1 MRIILDPPQFI
12 FEILPLFFKLRIF
25 CVSEIQLKPQHKPL
39 EVRQS
44 WQYLLGKF
52 SDVSESRK
60 ERDEPRIALQ
70 RNVFLPRY
78 DEERLKFENCK
89 TAIVK
94 Y

>member
-1 MRIILDPPQFI
+1 VNFSCFI
-12 FEILPLFFKLRIF
+12 
-25 CVSEIQLKPQHKPL
+25 EIQLKPQHKPL

-78 DEERLKFENCK
+78 DEERLKLANCK
-89 TAIVK
+89 TNVVK